1 VKSLEKEKD
10 HYQRKW
16 KDTEKS
22 LKTMSDEKGSLG
34 KTLKDIRDDAERIVR
49 SVDKAVPTL
58 KSEKD
63 KKKDDKKEGLPQK
76 GTEAK
81 PAEEQNHKQDED
93 LAVQDEVVDEK
104 MEMEQ
109 ESPAVTGSE

>member
-1 VKSLEKEKD
+1 MKSLEKEKD

-63 KKKDDKKEGLPQK
+63 KKKDEKKE
-76 GTEAK
+76 
-81 PAEEQNHKQDED
+81 
-93 LAVQDEVVDEK
+93 VRY
-104 MEMEQ
+104 
-109 ESPAVTGSE
+109 